1 MANPSL
7 RYSSN
12 SRGYSRLCLFQII
25 PASSV
30 LAPTASQSGIKELL
44 MKRKLYG
51 SDQPFNTPHYRANVL
66 LPSVTAGGAQHLP
79 MTSCFKPEMSLP
91 HQFYPHHGTQCSNT
105 YRPLKRPKLRS
116 AGLCGVRDVR
126 RSKRWEKGEEC
137 SFQRVPGWGLERRS
151 GELSWRRGSG
161 RTSPEIQQGCPEP
174 RPAFCPSENSAFS
187 VSNTSACLNDLQ
199 LPRKENKYKR
209 ASS

>member
-7 RYSSN
+7 QYSSN
-12 SRGYSRLCLFQII
+12 SRGYSWLCLSQII

-30 LAPTASQSGIKELL
+30 LAPTTSQSGIKELL

-51 SDQPFNTPHYRANVL
+51 SDQPFNTPRYRANVL

-79 MTSCFKPEMSLP
+79 MTSCFKLEMSLP
-91 HQFYPHHGTQCSNT
+91 HQFYPHYGTQCSNT

-116 AGLCGVRDVR
+116 AGLCRVRDVR

-137 SFQRVPGWGLERRS
+137 SFQRVPRCRVGGWSVAPESWAGDVAAAGQAQKYSRAAPSPGPHSAHQKTR
-151 GELSWRRGSG
+151 LSVFL
-161 RTSPEIQQGCPEP
+161 TPL
-174 RPAFCPSENSAFS
+174 
-187 VSNTSACLNDLQ
+187 VV
-199 LPRKENKYKR
+199 
-209 ASS
+209 